1 MFAGS
6 SFSWLCRVVDKQQTT
21 NMARTRIK
29 SKRPSLPTR
38 SLDSQSRKRLMNM
51 FSGFICCFFCLL
63 ERVMGFLMA
72 PPWQGSQTAAQHQH
86 ECGATAYPKGNGG
99 RKHTQ
104 MCCCCSTSGNNFQM
118 FSTGAPSE
126 MKTDLVDACVGQW
139 CKLYQ
144 VGMLTSET
152 SKAAL

>member
-21 NMARTRIK
+21 NMARPWIK

-72 PPWQGSQTAAQHQH
+72 PPWQAGQTAAQHQH

-99 RKHTQ
+99 RKHTR
-104 MCCCCSTSGNNFQM
+104 MCCCCWCF
-118 FSTGAPSE
+118 PPVLLLRWKL
-126 MKTDLVDACVGQW
+126 KTDLVDVCVGKW

-144 VGMLTSET
+144 AGMLPIV
-152 SKAAL
+152 

>member
-72 PPWQGSQTAAQHQH
+72 PPWQAGQTAAQHQH

-99 RKHTQ
+99 RKHTR
-104 MCCCCSTSGNNFQM
+104 MCCCCLTSGNNFQKKFPLM
-118 FSTGAPSE
+118 FPLQDENRPGWCLCQ
-126 MKTDLVDACVGQW
+126 LVSQTLPVGW
-139 CKLYQ
+139 YDH
-144 VGMLTSET
+144 
-152 SKAAL
+152 